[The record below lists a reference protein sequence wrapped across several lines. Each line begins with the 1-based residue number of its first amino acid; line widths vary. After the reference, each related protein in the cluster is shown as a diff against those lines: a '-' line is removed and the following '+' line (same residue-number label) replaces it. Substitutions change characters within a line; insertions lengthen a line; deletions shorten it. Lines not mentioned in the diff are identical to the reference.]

1 MRKIIYLSIGFSVL
15 LSASVSPEEYK
26 RQQASIVEQEATQ
39 DDQQCRSYGA
49 ERKSVAYFNCR
60 QNLFALREAK
70 KKFQQQQA
78 SEAYSELGRMGSQML
93 SQPQHTGMNCTT
105 TKQGIFLNTNCF

>member
-39 DDQQCRSYGA
+39 DDQQCRFYGA

-70 KKFQQQQA
+70 KNFNSSSHPKHIA
-78 SEAYSELGRMGSQML
+78 S
-93 SQPQHTGMNCTT
+93 
-105 TKQGIFLNTNCF
+105 